1 MLQFYLSMWKM
12 VRNTAFTVAAL
23 GLTSLGLAWNKD
35 IAANLQPVPSEQ
47 AVLAAQTVTNNTKQA
62 FPLTVAFANP
72 SVRLGQYQELRIT
85 TVPDASLEIVTAYP
99 DGNTNNPQT
108 LLAKADQRGIYRL
121 RFKLGD
127 WRNLGLFKAT
137 VTAKTGNSTA
147 RASSNF
153 VLQTWSDGTNGSLDY
168 VYPLV
173 P

>member
-1 MLQFYLSMWKM
+1 MWKM

-23 GLTSLGLAWNKD
+23 GLTSLGLAWNKN
-35 IAANLQPVPSEQ
+35 IAASLKPVPSEQ
-47 AVLAAQTVTNNTKQA
+47 AVLAAQSVTNNTKLA

-127 WRNLGLFKAT
+127 WRALGLFKTT
-137 VTAKTGNSTA
+137 VTAKTGNTTA
-147 RASSNF
+147 RASGNF
-153 VLQTWSDGTNGSLDY
+153 VLQTWAADPSGNSTY